1 MLVRR
6 ALIVVACSASAAH
19 AGVVSRVSAA
29 VVPGSPP
36 VLVAD
41 ATVPTSS
48 GYDGGP
54 IAGASIQ
61 GMTSRPS
68 ESTIRRDAGVR
79 GEAIGVRQIWF
90 GWRRRWLTAAV
101 TLGDP
106 VGDVRYASDAALAPP
121 TDARV
126 YGLELRARGVGASGA
141 GIAGH
146 IGWRAHRASYVWE
159 WGNCRIA
166 DCSEW
171 LPKSDT
177 RTGEARGVGWV
188 MGVSLFLPPMSRSRS
203 TIAHGFSGA
212 GFETLPRVA
221 ERTYDPIDCNSAGQ
235 CSKGD
240 TPTPPEVTQEM
251 SLGCWAGL
259 KLDIRRHLHVFA
271 LGFVHLALEEDKGR
285 YGVST
290 GAELAW

>member
-106 VGDVRYASDAALAPP
+106 VGDVDGNDLHRHSDPAVPDSDSPDDREGAHIASHDGL
-121 TDARV
+121 RV
-126 YGLELRARGVGASGA
+126 HNL
-141 GIAGH
+141 
-146 IGWRAHRASYVWE
+146 
-159 WGNCRIA
+159 
-166 DCSEW
+166 
-171 LPKSDT
+171 
-177 RTGEARGVGWV
+177 
-188 MGVSLFLPPMSRSRS
+188 
-203 TIAHGFSGA
+203 
-212 GFETLPRVA
+212 
-221 ERTYDPIDCNSAGQ
+221 
-235 CSKGD
+235 
-240 TPTPPEVTQEM
+240 
-251 SLGCWAGL
+251 
-259 KLDIRRHLHVFA
+259 
-271 LGFVHLALEEDKGR
+271 
-285 YGVST
+285 
-290 GAELAW
+290 